1 MLEATEIHDALAA
14 VVGHEHVDLAVEP
27 YLADVTENP
36 RGDADVVVR
45 PSSTGEVVEIA
56 RVAARMGV
64 AITPVVSGYNVAG
77 IAIPRNGGIVVD
89 FRRMD
94 RIVEVDQDAMV
105 AVLEPGV
112 TFGQLKA
119 HLDADVPD
127 LVYTYP
133 FAPPFTSVVANALL
147 DGLNN
152 LSMRHGAMGKWI
164 TGAEVVLADGT
175 VARTGSAAVA
185 PSWFGRAP
193 LPDLTGLFVSTQG
206 TTGLV
211 TKLGVQLVPRPH
223 HRRRWFAFAYRLDV
237 AYAAM
242 RALARTGSFDDVGC
256 MTWPAGKMLF
266 GATRG
271 LVHDADEPLAFL
283 FVDVTGASAAELAAR
298 EELGRGLLDE
308 MGVESV
314 FEVEHLLK
322 LMPSIAKLAE
332 LPTTLDF
339 LLDFPGGGLAW
350 VGSYGPG
357 RGWTAGAAAGMAILE
372 EHGFPPFVV
381 ARPMD
386 GGHFYV
392 LRFVAC
398 FDKGDAAEVDR
409 VRVCMGQLADCVL
422 DHGYV
427 PYKASAD
434 AAGRIVARA
443 DPGFVTLMNR
453 VRDALDP
460 DRRLNPGRWP
470 GLG

>member
-1 MLEATEIHDALAA
+1 LTDVATVHDALAA
-14 VVGHEHVDLAVEP
+14 AVGGANVDLATDR
-27 YLADVTENP
+27 YLTDVTENP
-36 RGDADVVVR
+36 AGRADVVVR
-45 PSSTGEVVEIA
+45 PATTDE
-56 RVAARMGV
+56 VAAVVRI
-64 AITPVVSGYNVAG
+64 AARERIPITPVVSGYNVAG
-77 IAIPRNGGIVVD
+77 IAIPGGGIVVD
-89 FRRMD
+89 FTRMD
-94 RIVEVDQDAMV
+94 RIVDIDDDAMV

-112 TFGQLKA
+112 TFGQLKD
-119 HLDADVPD
+119 HLDRHVPD

-175 VARTGSAAVA
+175 VARTGSAAVV

-193 LPDLTGLFVSTQG
+193 LPDVTGLFVSAQG

-211 TKLGVQLVPRPH
+211 TKLGVQLVPRPR
-223 HRRRWFAFAYRLDV
+223 HRRRWFAFAYRIDG

-242 RALARTGSFDDVGC
+242 RMLARTGSFDDVGL
-256 MTWPAGKMLF
+256 MTWPAAKMLF

-271 LVHDADEPLAFL
+271 LVRAPDEPLAFL
-283 FVDVTGASAAELAAR
+283 FIDVTGASEAELAAR
-298 EELGRGLLDE
+298 EALGRELLDE
-308 MGVESV
+308 AGVESI

-322 LMPSIAKLAE
+322 LMPSMGKLAE

-357 RGWTAGAAAGMAILE
+357 RGWVAGAEAGMAILE
-372 EHGFPPFVV
+372 AHGFPPFVV

-386 GGHFYV
+386 GGHYYV

-398 FDKGDAAEVDR
+398 FDKGDGAEVDR
-409 VRVCMGQLADCVL
+409 VRACMAALAESVL

-434 AAGRIVARA
+434 AARRIAARA
-443 DPGFVTLMNR
+443 DPGFVTLVQR
-453 VRDALDP
+453 VRAAVDP
-460 DRRLNPGRWP
+460 DRILNPDRWP
-470 GLG
+470 GL